1 MIRLATVADAPAI
14 AAVHVGTWRTT
25 YRGIVPDAI
34 LDGFDVDQRAKV
46 WAERLAND
54 GPDTPLFTYVVE
66 EAGQVVGFTRGGPEK
81 DADPVYTGELYALY
95 IAQPYQGRGYG
106 RALTLAVAQRLA
118 QQGHAKM
125 LIWALNENHQAR
137 RFYENLGG
145 VYLREQPIDFNG
157 VIVPESAYG
166 YDIPALIEVLERK
179 K

>member
-34 LDGFDVDQRAKV
+34 LDGFDIDQRARV
-46 WAERLAND
+46 WAERLANN
-54 GPDTPLFTYVVE
+54 GPDAPSFTYFAE
-66 EAGQVVGFTRGGPEK
+66 DSGQVVGFTLGGPERN
-81 DADPVYTGELYALY
+81 ADPVYTGELYALY
-95 IAQPYQGRGYG
+95 ILQLYQRRGYG
-106 RALTLAVAQRLA
+106 RALTLAVARHLA
-118 QQGHAKM
+118 RHGHVKM
-125 LIWALNENHQAR
+125 LIWVLKENHNAR
-137 RFYENLGG
+137 RFYEQLGG